1 MRLPLVLMYEHRTF
15 CLRITRR
22 GYYRLIVVNVMNST
36 SDESH
41 KNAVSFICILI
52 LFGPA
57 PTIDSYTLYLYILY
71 TFVKVT
77 LRFEVSSV
85 AY

>member
-1 MRLPLVLMYEHRTF
+1 
-15 CLRITRR
+15 
-22 GYYRLIVVNVMNST
+22 MNST

>member
-1 MRLPLVLMYEHRTF
+1 MYEHRTF

-22 GYYRLIVVNVMNST
+22 GYYRLIVVNVMNFM

-52 LFGPA
+52 LFGSA
-57 PTIDSYTLYLYILY
+57 PNDSLVYITPVYVIYL
-71 TFVKVT
+71 FVKVT
-77 LRFEVSSV
+77 LRFEVSGV
-85 AY
+85 TY